1 MEQKISGDK
10 GFPITVQDKAYF
22 HSDTHTNLES
32 TDVKKY
38 LSKLFTPSL
47 KRSETISR
55 MVVGG
60 ILKK

>member
-1 MEQKISGDK
+1 MTGDAK
-10 GFPITVQDKAYF
+10 LSMTVQDKAYF
-22 HSDTHTNLES
+22 QSDTHTNLES

-38 LSKLFTPSL
+38 LPKLFVTSL
-47 KRSETISR
+47 KRLISISR